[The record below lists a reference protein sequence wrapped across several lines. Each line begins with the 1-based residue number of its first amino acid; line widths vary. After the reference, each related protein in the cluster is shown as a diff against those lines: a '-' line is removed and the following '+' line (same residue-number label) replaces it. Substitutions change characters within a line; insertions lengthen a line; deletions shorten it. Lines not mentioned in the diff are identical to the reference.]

1 MAEIKKLQTYVHV
14 TLANLVKPGSFFT
27 SDEGNGFV
35 MSGWRVPMGSAVFCG
50 KVLGTQ
56 EIDTGNANAL
66 GICVDDGTG
75 IHVFNDVIR
84 NVSVR
89 KGDYVKIF
97 GAIKPS
103 KDDKSRASVIVHV
116 IRKIEKNPGSVMSCF
131 MLEAIQSVAAV
142 MGNGKQDIAEPMQTT
157 SMGSSAVAN
166 DFQRD

>member
-1 MAEIKKLQTYVHV
+1 MRKSSRH
-14 TLANLVKPGSFFT
+14 
-27 SDEGNGFV
+27 
-35 MSGWRVPMGSAVFCG
+35 SGKTCSLSSSKFA
-50 KVLGTQ
+50 LQ

-103 KDDKSRASVIVHV
+103 KDGNQTFISEFLTSIPDKSRASVIVHV

-157 SMGSSAVAN
+157 SMV
-166 DFQRD
+166 Q